1 MYTNLHMHHHH
12 ADEEAIKKHAEVSGF
27 PANSIEEVKAIIDP
41 ISGYGAGIA
50 R

>member
-1 MYTNLHMHHHH
+1 MHHHH